1 MVSAEFPAK
10 PDTVNGGTAAA
21 AWYLCTS
28 LVKQEGVELKV
39 VRPFAKEEE
48 TMAWT
53 AFGVDVLS
61 IKRPR
66 WLHPVT
72 DFVSRA
78 RVGGMAR
85 RWEADII
92 HTQGLASWARYFDV
106 RGLLTVHG
114 ILELDALHKHGRLQA
129 RLRSQ
134 ILAAWDGRARRKAR
148 QVIAISPYAKQFLGN
163 QSGKMIWDIPNPVG
177 EQFFDVTP
185 SPIPQRFFSASHMTR
200 LKNVHGLVRA
210 FAPVAA
216 RFPKAELRLAGSLQ
230 DSPYG
235 QECHRLCSDLGIAD
249 RVKFLGVLPIEAVR
263 NELTHASCFV
273 LASRQEN
280 APISV
285 SEAMACGVPVIAT
298 RVGGLEYMITP
309 GQDGWLV
316 EVDDTDE
323 LTRAMMI
330 AASGSD
336 LAGMARRAR
345 SVAEQRYHPDRVA
358 LSTVEAYRALQKRN
372 SSGV

>member
-1 MVSAEFPAK
+1 MVSAEFPAR
-10 PDTVNGGTAAA
+10 PDVVNGGTAAA

-39 VRPFAKEEE
+39 VRPFSKGSS
-48 TMAWT
+48 MRSWT
-53 AFGVDVLS
+53 ASGVEVLCLEP
-61 IKRPR
+61 PR

-78 RVGGMAR
+78 RVAKMAK
-85 RWEADII
+85 RWGADII
-92 HTQGLASWARYFDV
+92 HTQGLASWASYYGDSGV
-106 RGLLTVHG
+106 LTVHG

-148 QVIAISPYAKQFLGN
+148 HVIAISPYAKQFLGGHE
-163 QSGKMIWDIPNPVG
+163 GKLIWDIPNPVG
-177 EQFFDVTP
+177 KEFFEVIPDP
-185 SPIPQRFFSASHMTR
+185 MPQRFFSASHMTR

-210 FAPVAA
+210 FAPVAG
-216 RFPKAELRLAGSLQ
+216 RYPQAELRLAGSSQ

-235 QECHRLCSDLGIAD
+235 QECYRLCCELGIAE
-249 RVKFLGVLPIEAVR
+249 RVKFLGILSIEEVR
-263 NELTHASCFV
+263 KELTNACCFV

-298 RVGGLEYMITP
+298 RVGGLDYMITP

-316 EVDDTDE
+316 RPDDLNE
-323 LTRAMMI
+323 LAQAMLD
-330 AASGSD
+330 AANGSD
-336 LAGMARRAR
+336 LLRMAGNAKA
-345 SVAEQRYHPDRVA
+345 VAIQRYHPDRVA
-358 LSTVEAYRALQKRN
+358 SSTVQAYRVLQQRN
-372 SSGV
+372 ASRH